1 MFEEE
6 AEEEWEEEE
15 EEEVEEEEEEVWM
28 GALVTPWGD
37 LEDNGQALLP
47 VPCTQHGIPCTKKKM
62 HCTEQSGFVSVLP
75 SWTSGVGILY
85 PY

>member
-1 MFEEE
+1 M
-6 AEEEWEEEE
+6 
-15 EEEVEEEEEEVWM
+15 EEEEEEVWV
-28 GALVTPWGD
+28 GALMSPWGD

-47 VPCTQHGIPCTKKKM
+47 IPFTQHGIPCT
-62 HCTEQSGFVSVLP
+62 EQNCFVSALP